1 MTRTQEEPTMPA
13 RDVLNQEQIQANLLQ
28 LPEWRYGLG
37 ALRTALRCR
46 SSATALDLLSTIG
59 GLAEESNHHPDVDWR
74 YDTLFITL
82 TSHDAGSR
90 VTARD
95 VTLARAISTQA
106 QATGV
111 TPVPELLRTVEI
123 AIDTDAPEAIS
134 EVWRTALGYKMREDG
149 SLTDPYG
156 RGPAIWFQE
165 SQSPSANRLHI
176 DVTVPFSESA
186 STLDALAS
194 VGATLDHEHA
204 PMWVVA
210 TDAQGNRLCI
220 STEAGRGD

>member
-1 MTRTQEEPTMPA
+1 MAAT
-13 RDVLNQEQIQANLLQ
+13 DVLNRQQIQANLIQ

-37 ALRTALRCR
+37 ALRTVFKCE
-46 SSATALDLLSTIG
+46 SSAGALNLLSTIG
-59 GLAEESNHHPDVDWR
+59 ELAEESGHHPDVDWR
-74 YDTLFITL
+74 YDTLFVTL
-82 TSHDAGSR
+82 TSHDAGDR

-95 VTLARAISTQA
+95 VALARWISRQA
-106 QATGV
+106 QVSGAT
-111 TPVPELLRTVEI
+111 PLPALLRTVEI

-134 EVWRTALGYKMREDG
+134 EVWRTALAYKRHEDG

-165 SQSPSANRLHI
+165 SQSPNLNRFHL

-194 VGATLDHEHA
+194 VGATLNDEHA

-220 STEAGRGD
+220 STEAGRDD

>member
-1 MTRTQEEPTMPA
+1 MPA
-13 RDVLNQEQIQANLLQ
+13 ADALKQEQIHASLLE

-37 ALRTALRCR
+37 ALRTALRCE
-46 SSATALDLLSTIG
+46 SSAAALDLFATIG
-59 GLAEESNHHPDVDWR
+59 GLAQESDHHPDVDWR

-82 TSHDAGSR
+82 TSHDAGDR

-95 VTLARAISTQA
+95 AALAREISKQA
-106 QATGV
+106 QAHGAA
-111 TPVPELLRTVEI
+111 PRPELLRTVEI

-134 EVWRTALGYKMREDG
+134 EVWRTALGYTMREDG

-156 RGPAIWFQE
+156 RGPAVWFQE
-165 SQSPSANRLHI
+165 SPTPSVNRLHV

-186 STLDALAS
+186 STVDALAN

>member
-1 MTRTQEEPTMPA
+1 MIRKPEEKTMPA
-13 RDVLNQEQIQANLLQ
+13 GDVLNQEQIQANLLQ

-37 ALRTALRCR
+37 ALRTALRCE
-46 SSATALDLLSTIG
+46 SSGAAVELLSTIG

-74 YDTLFITL
+74 YDTLFVTL
-82 TSHDAGSR
+82 TSHDAGGR

-95 VTLARAISTQA
+95 VTLARAISKQA

-111 TPVPELLRTVEI
+111 TPLPELLRTVEI
-123 AIDTDAPEAIS
+123 AIDTDAAEAIS

-165 SQSPSANRLHI
+165 SPSPSVNRLHL

-186 STLDALAS
+186 STLEALAR
-194 VGATLDHEHA
+194 VGATLDDEHA

>member
-1 MTRTQEEPTMPA
+1 MPA
-13 RDVLNQEQIQANLLQ
+13 GDVLNQEEIHANLLE

-37 ALRTALRCR
+37 ALRTAIRCK
-46 SSATALDLLSTIG
+46 SSAAALDLLATIG
-59 GLAEESNHHPDVDWR
+59 GLAQESNHHPDVDWR

-82 TSHDAGSR
+82 TSHDAGDR

-95 VTLARAISTQA
+95 VRLAREISKQA
-106 QATGV
+106 QAHGV
-111 TPVPELLRTVEI
+111 TPLPELLRTVEI

-156 RGPAIWFQE
+156 RGPAVWFQE
-165 SQSPSANRLHI
+165 SPTPSVNRLHV
-176 DVTVPFSESA
+176 DVTVPFSECA
-186 STLDALAS
+186 STVDALANA
-194 VGATLDHEHA
+194 GATLDHQHA
-204 PMWVVA
+204 PRWVVA

>member
-1 MTRTQEEPTMPA
+1 MPA
-13 RDVLNQEQIQANLLQ
+13 GDALKQEQIHASLLE

-37 ALRTALRCR
+37 ALRTALRCE
-46 SSATALDLLSTIG
+46 SSAAALDLFATIG
-59 GLAEESNHHPDVDWR
+59 GLAQESDHHPDVDWR

-82 TSHDAGSR
+82 TSHDAGDR

-95 VTLARAISTQA
+95 AALAREISKQA
-106 QATGV
+106 QAHGA
-111 TPVPELLRTVEI
+111 TPRPELLRTVEI

-134 EVWRTALGYKMREDG
+134 EVWRTALGYTMREDG

-156 RGPAIWFQE
+156 RGPAVWFQE
-165 SQSPSANRLHI
+165 SPTPSMNRLHV

-186 STLDALAS
+186 STVDALAN

-220 STEAGRGD
+220 STKAGRGD

>member
-1 MTRTQEEPTMPA
+1 MPA
-13 RDVLNQEQIQANLLQ
+13 RDVLNQEQIQAHLLQ

-46 SSATALDLLSTIG
+46 SSAAALELLSTIG
-59 GLAEESNHHPDVDWR
+59 GLAQQSDHHPDVDWR

-82 TSHDAGSR
+82 TSHDAGGR

-95 VTLARAISTQA
+95 VTLAHAISEQA
-106 QATGV
+106 HATGASSF
-111 TPVPELLRTVEI
+111 PQLLRTVEI
-123 AIDTDAPEAIS
+123 AIDTDAPDAIS
-134 EVWRTALGYKMREDG
+134 EVWQTALGYKRREDG
-149 SLTDPYG
+149 SLTDPFG

-165 SQSPSANRLHI
+165 TQTPSVNRLHL

-186 STLDALAS
+186 PTLDALAS
-194 VGATLDHEHA
+194 AGATLDDEHA
-204 PMWVVA
+204 PMWVVV

-220 STEAGRGD
+220 STEAGRDD

>member
-1 MTRTQEEPTMPA
+1 MTQKPEEKTMPA
-13 RDVLNQEQIQANLLQ
+13 KDVLNQEQIQADLLQ

-37 ALRTALRCR
+37 ALRTALRCE
-46 SSATALDLLSTIG
+46 SSAAALDLLSTIG
-59 GLAEESNHHPDVDWR
+59 GLAQEADHHPDVDWR

-82 TSHDAGSR
+82 TSHDAGGR

-95 VTLARAISTQA
+95 VALARAISRQA
-106 QATGV
+106 RAAGV
-111 TPVPELLRTVEI
+111 TPRPELLRTVEI
-123 AIDTDAPEAIS
+123 AIDTDAPEAVS
-134 EVWRTALGYKMREDG
+134 EVWRTALGYTRRDDG

-165 SQSPSANRLHI
+165 SQSPNVNRLHV

-194 VGATLDHEHA
+194 VGAILDHEHA

>member
-1 MTRTQEEPTMPA
+1 MPA
-13 RDVLNQEQIQANLLQ
+13 RDVLNREEIQENLAQ

-37 ALRTALRCR
+37 ALRTALKCG
-46 SSATALDLLSTIG
+46 SSAAALDLLSAIG
-59 GLAEESNHHPDVDWR
+59 ALAQESNHHPDVDWR

-82 TSHDAGSR
+82 TSHDAGGR

-95 VTLARAISTQA
+95 AAMAHSISTKA
-106 QATGV
+106 QAAGA
-111 TPVPELLRTVEI
+111 TPRPELLRTVEI
-123 AIDTDAPEAIS
+123 AIDTDDPEAIS
-134 EVWRTALGYKMREDG
+134 EIWRTALGYKMQKDG

-165 SQSPSANRLHI
+165 TQSPNVNRFHL

-186 STLDALAS
+186 PTLDALTSA
-194 VGATLDHEHA
+194 GATLDDEHA

-220 STEAGRGD
+220 STEAGRDD

>member
-1 MTRTQEEPTMPA
+1 MTA
-13 RDVLNQEQIQANLLQ
+13 IDVQ
-28 LPEWRYGLG
+28 L
-37 ALRTALRCR
+37 AL
-46 SSATALDLLSTIG
+46 TIS
-59 GLAEESNHHPDVDWR
+59 E
-74 YDTLFITL
+74 
-82 TSHDAGSR
+82 
-90 VTARD
+90 
-95 VTLARAISTQA
+95 QA
-106 QATGV
+106 QAPGV
-111 TPVPELLRTVEI
+111 THHLELLRTVKI

-149 SLTDPYG
+149 SLTDRYG
-156 RGPAIWFQE
+156 RGAAIWFQE
-165 SQSPSANRLHI
+165 CQSPNVNRLHI

>member
-1 MTRTQEEPTMPA
+1 MPA
-13 RDVLNQEQIQANLLQ
+13 RDVLSQEHIQESLLQ

-37 ALRTALRCR
+37 ALRTAVKCE
-46 SSATALDLLSTIG
+46 SSAAALDLLSAIG
-59 GLAEESNHHPDVDWR
+59 KLAQESDHHPDVDWR

-82 TSHDAGSR
+82 TSHDAGDR

-95 VTLARAISTQA
+95 VTLARSISQQA

-111 TPVPELLRTVEI
+111 TPLPELLRTVEI

-134 EVWRTALGYKMREDG
+134 EVWRTALGYKMHEDG
-149 SLTDPYG
+149 SLIDPYG

-165 SQSPSANRLHI
+165 SQRPSENRFHL
-176 DVTVPFSESA
+176 DVTVPFSESG
-186 STLDALAS
+186 STLDALVS
-194 VGATLDHEHA
+194 VGATLDFEHA
-204 PMWVVA
+204 PMWVVT

>member
-1 MTRTQEEPTMPA
+1 MPA
-13 RDVLNQEQIQANLLQ
+13 RNALNQEQIQADLLQ

-37 ALRTALRCR
+37 ALRTAFRCR
-46 SSATALDLLSTIG
+46 SSATALELLSTIG
-59 GLAEESNHHPDVDWR
+59 ELAEESGHHPDVDWR

-82 TSHDAGSR
+82 TSHDAGDR

-95 VTLARAISTQA
+95 VTLARAISKQA
-106 QATGV
+106 QAAGV
-111 TPVPELLRTVEI
+111 TSLPELLRTVEI

-134 EVWRTALGYKMREDG
+134 EVWRTALGYRRRDDG
-149 SLTDPYG
+149 SLADPYG
-156 RGPAIWFQE
+156 RGPAIWFQQ
-165 SQSPSANRLHI
+165 SQSPNVNRLHL

-194 VGATLDHEHA
+194 VGATLDDEHA

>member
-1 MTRTQEEPTMPA
+1 LNPKEKTMPA
-13 RDVLNQEQIQANLLQ
+13 TDVLNQEQIQADLIQ

-37 ALRTALRCR
+37 ALRTAIRCK
-46 SSATALDLLSTIG
+46 SSAAALELLSTIG
-59 GLAEESNHHPDVDWR
+59 GLAEESGHHPDVDWR

-82 TSHDAGSR
+82 TTHDAGDR

-95 VTLARAISTQA
+95 VALARSISKQA

-111 TPVPELLRTVEI
+111 MPLPELLRTVEI

-134 EVWRTALGYKMREDG
+134 EVWRTALGYKMQEDG

-165 SQSPSANRLHI
+165 SQSPNVNRFHL
-176 DVTVPFSESA
+176 DVTVAFSESA
-186 STLDALAS
+186 STLDALAA
-194 VGATLDHEHA
+194 VGATLDDEHA

-220 STEAGRGD
+220 STEAGRCD

>member
-1 MTRTQEEPTMPA
+1 MA
-13 RDVLNQEQIQANLLQ
+13 AKDVLTHDEIQADLLR

-37 ALRTALRCR
+37 ALRTALRCE
-46 SSATALDLLSTIG
+46 SSAAALDLLSTIG
-59 GLAEESNHHPDVDWR
+59 GLAQEANHHPDVDWR
-74 YDTLFITL
+74 YDALFITL
-82 TSHDAGSR
+82 TSHDAGGR

-95 VTLARAISTQA
+95 VTLARAISKQA
-106 QATGV
+106 QVTGAR
-111 TPVPELLRTVEI
+111 PSPELLRTVEI

-134 EVWRTALGYKMREDG
+134 EVWRTALGYKMRENG
-149 SLTDPYG
+149 SLSDPYG

-165 SQSPSANRLHI
+165 SPSPSVNRLHL

-186 STLDALAS
+186 STLDALKS

>member
-1 MTRTQEEPTMPA
+1 MPA
-13 RDVLNQEQIQANLLQ
+13 GDVLNQKQIQANLLE

-37 ALRTALRCR
+37 ALRTALRCE

-59 GLAEESNHHPDVDWR
+59 GLAQETDHHPDVDWR
-74 YDTLFITL
+74 YDTLFVTL
-82 TSHDAGSR
+82 TSHDAGGR

-106 QATGV
+106 QAAGA
-111 TPVPELLRTVEI
+111 TPRPELLRTVEI

-134 EVWRTALGYKMREDG
+134 DVWRTALGYKRREDG

-165 SQSPSANRLHI
+165 TQSPNVNRLHV

-186 STLDALAS
+186 STLDSLAS
-194 VGATLDHEHA
+194 VGATLDHDHA

-210 TDAQGNRLCI
+210 SDAQGNRLCI

>member
-1 MTRTQEEPTMPA
+1 MAA
-13 RDVLNQEQIQANLLQ
+13 RDVLNQEQIQANLIE
-28 LPEWRYGLG
+28 LPDWRYGLG
-37 ALRTALRCR
+37 ALRTAFRCE
-46 SSATALDLLSTIG
+46 SSAAALDLLSTIG
-59 GLAEESNHHPDVDWR
+59 GLAQESDHHPDVDWR

-82 TSHDAGSR
+82 TSHDAGDR

-95 VTLARAISTQA
+95 AALAGSISKHAHAI
-106 QATGV
+106 GV
-111 TPVPELLRTVEI
+111 TPLPELLRTVEI

-134 EVWRTALGYKMREDG
+134 EVWRAALGYKMHEDG
-149 SLTDPYG
+149 SLIDPYG

-165 SQSPSANRLHI
+165 STNPSVNRFHL

-186 STLDALAS
+186 STLNALAC
-194 VGATLDHEHA
+194 VGATLDDEHA